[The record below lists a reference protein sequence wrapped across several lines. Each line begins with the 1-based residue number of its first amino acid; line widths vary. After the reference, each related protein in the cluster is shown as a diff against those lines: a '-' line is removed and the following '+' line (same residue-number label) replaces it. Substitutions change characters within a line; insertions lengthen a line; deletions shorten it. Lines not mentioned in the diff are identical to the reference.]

1 MTDIPVVVVG
11 LRSGVTFACKGLPEE
26 PKKIYLLDVI
36 SPHPLSSY
44 FFLFCPVC
52 HLSISNTPAHARGLF
67 LTCGWGGGVR
77 SMGEKSVALLY
88 MYTYYYYIGEDRYDI
103 SSRSCRFLSHR
114 NSGLLLF
121 YFFLLALFGW
131 SFIVKEDDMRNCWRS
146 GQSLHSWWKCLLFF
160 FFFDIFIPFVFL
172 FPSIGRT
179 VNVVLTSSGRRTLA
193 SGQTYLCV

>member
-88 MYTYYYYIGEDRYDI
+88 MYTYYYYYIGEDRYDI
-103 SSRSCRFLSHR
+103 SSPILPFPFSQELGSPII
-114 NSGLLLF
+114 
-121 YFFLLALFGW
+121 FFLAG
-131 SFIVKEDDMRNCWRS
+131 
-146 GQSLHSWWKCLLFF
+146 
-160 FFFDIFIPFVFL
+160 PFWLVFYCQ
-172 FPSIGRT
+172 
-179 VNVVLTSSGRRTLA
+179 RR
-193 SGQTYLCV
+193 